1 VATYSVGRRR
11 VIIALLL
18 TSVLLLTLDL
28 RGNAV
33 FDGIRTGFGYVFSPV
48 ETAAR
53 VVTRPAVNAWRGVS
67 EYDDLVEENQRLQEQ
82 IDAQR
87 GAEIAA
93 RQALVENQ
101 LLLALNDLD
110 ALSNIPTVTAQFI
123 GESPNNLDQ
132 VIEIDRG
139 SDHGI
144 EVGMAVVNEAGLVG
158 KITRVFPETSL
169 VMLLTDSRYTV
180 PVKIL
185 AEEAAPTTTS
195 TPDTVPSGLDVGDV
209 TTTTSTTTT
218 TTTTVVGQTT
228 TTTTP
233 PPTST
238 PEGGSAAPGTTTT
251 STTQPLVVVER
262 ETGALRGQGA
272 GRLPQVT
279 FIANSPAFGTPR
291 VGDAVFTTGGRTS
304 LAPPDIPV
312 GVVANAVQRPGAAG
326 WLLEVKPNAD
336 VSSLQFVRVV
346 LYKPPAEAGG

>member
-1 VATYSVGRRR
+1 MATYSVGRRR

-33 FDGIRTGFGYVFSPV
+33 FDRVRTGFGYVFSPV

-53 VVTRPAVNAWRGVS
+53 VVTRPAVNAWRGIT
-67 EYDDLVEENQRLQEQ
+67 EYDELLDENQRLQEQ

-158 KITRVFPETSL
+158 KITRVFPETSQ

-195 TPDTVPSGLDVGDV
+195 TPDTVPSGLAVGDV

-218 TTTTVVGQTT
+218 TTTTVIGQTT
-228 TTTTP
+228 TTTTTTP
-233 PPTST
+233 TTTST
-238 PEGGSAAPGTTTT
+238 PETGSTAPGTTTT

-279 FIANSPAFGTPR
+279 FIANTPAFGTPR

-326 WLLEVKPNAD
+326 WLLEVQPNAD
-336 VSSLQFVRVV
+336 VSSLQ
-346 LYKPPAEAGG
+346 